1 MAIDLSDFDIEE
13 IDGKVAHLT
22 DELDWRDLQESQDC
36 YIAVQYN
43 EIDLGDTPYGFDQPF
58 EGNEANLYFKR
69 MKEFSGLSVNYI
81 LDHSD
86 YKAHFNRTDI
96 RGNIKKITQKV
107 NIFDCW
113 SYFSSH

>member
-1 MAIDLSDFDIEE
+1 MAIDLSVFDIEE

-58 EGNEANLYFKR
+58 
-69 MKEFSGLSVNYI
+69 
-81 LDHSD
+81 
-86 YKAHFNRTDI
+86 
-96 RGNIKKITQKV
+96 
-107 NIFDCW
+107 
-113 SYFSSH
+113 

>member
-1 MAIDLSDFDIEE
+1 ML
-13 IDGKVAHLT
+13 GLRLMVKRGWMLT
-22 DELDWRDLQESQDC
+22 
-36 YIAVQYN
+36 
-43 EIDLGDTPYGFDQPF
+43 IDLGDTPYGFDQPF

-96 RGNIKKITQKV
+96 RGNIKKVFPIK
-107 NIFDCW
+107 
-113 SYFSSH
+113 